1 MMIDTMRH
9 DDTISETPF
18 GKRKLKPRAYVVES
32 KQHVQSLLCDTL
44 EEQGFIPHPCPNLD
58 TLETSLRAGF
68 PDLVVISFSMNGI
81 AMVDTLNRLASRAC
95 AGKVLLIGPRDAPAI
110 VAAREL
116 GHQLGLD
123 MLPVLSTPFSDR
135 DLHARIATLAPAEP
149 PPPPAVDVAEALG
162 AGWLELWYQPK
173 IDARS
178 LVLSGA
184 EALIRLRHPNWGIVP
199 PACFLPDK
207 DDPHFRALS
216 HFVIGRVF
224 EDWRYF
230 VAKSGSIHMSINLP
244 LAFFNDASAV
254 DDLRSQFPDHP
265 AFDGL
270 TVEVDGS
277 EVVRN
282 LPLALDTAQRLR
294 FHNIAFSIDDVG
306 TEWPALAALDQFP
319 FSEIKLDRAFVD
331 GSADGRL
338 KRSVCRQIVDMAKS
352 HGVKTVAEGVESR
365 EDFFAMHGI
374 GVDFI
379 QGFLFG
385 KPMTTRNFARASR
398 QRPGLVSSA

>member
-1 MMIDTMRH
+1 MIDKAAR
-9 DDTISETPF
+9 DDRIGEIPF
-18 GKRKLKPRAYVVES
+18 GKRRVKPRVCIVES

-44 EEQGFIPHPCPNLD
+44 EDQGFIPHACA
-58 TLETSLRAGF
+58 TLAELEMSLRGEF
-68 PDLVVISFSMNGI
+68 PDLVVSSFSMNGLPI
-81 AMVDTLNRLASRAC
+81 PEILHLLAVQAY
-95 AGKVLLIGPRDAPAI
+95 AGKVLLIGSPAAPA
-110 VAAREL
+110 VKAAQEL
-116 GHQLGLD
+116 GMTLELD
-123 MLPVLSTPFSDR
+123 MLPVLPTPFRDG
-135 DLHARIATLAPAEP
+135 DLHVRIAALVPAEG

-173 IDARS
+173 VDARS
-178 LVLSGA
+178 LTLGGA
-184 EALIRLRHPNWGIVP
+184 EALIRMRHPNWGIVP

-207 DDPHFRALS
+207 DDPNFRALS
-216 HFVIGRVF
+216 NFVIARVF

-230 VAKSGSIHMSINLP
+230 VAKSGSIHISINLP
-244 LAFFNDASAV
+244 LAFFKDATAV

-282 LPLALDTAQRLR
+282 LPLALDAAQRLR

-306 TEWPALAALDQFP
+306 TEWPALAALEQFP
-319 FSEIKLDRAFVD
+319 FAEIKLDRAFVD
-331 GSADGRL
+331 GSSSARL
-338 KRSVCRQIVDMAKS
+338 KRSVCRQIVDMARS

-365 EDFFAMHGI
+365 DDSFAMHGI

-385 KPMTTRNFARASR
+385 KPMTTRNFARNSR
-398 QRPGLVSSA
+398 QRPTFVSGT